1 MLNLK
6 YGGMRSY
13 VMIFLVM
20 ILLSITVLNFSKRT
34 VENFS
39 NVQMLTL
46 LNIESLAA
54 GDIDG
59 GQYPLGEYGH
69 NVIEGWSIYNL
80 QAKTDVSIGVY
91 FEYAGRKIPVG
102 NIQVSVGSYYNVKIP
117 VCNPSDGNV
126 CAKTHLDK
134 PAERI

>member
-1 MLNLK
+1 MKHCKL
-6 YGGMRSY
+6 
-13 VMIFLVM
+13 
-20 ILLSITVLNFSKRT
+20 ILLVVTLLAVTIFNFSRESINDLSDT
-34 VENFS
+34 RIF
-39 NVQMLTL
+39 TL
-46 LNIESLAA
+46 LNVESLAA

-69 NVIEGWSIYNL
+69 NVIEGWSVYNL
-80 QAKTDVSIGVY
+80 QAKTDVSIGLY

-102 NIQVSVGSYYNVKIP
+102 NIQVSIGSYYNVKIP
-117 VCNPSDGNV
+117 VCSSSDGNV